1 MAEKEI
7 TLTLKKEWFD
17 MIRSGKKKFEYRDI
31 KDYWLKRI
39 CGSVF
44 SADELYQT
52 RLGKVIMPYGVD
64 RIRFKNGYNADSP
77 QFVIEWKELR
87 VGYPIEGLCP
97 PNTDLNKKVFCL
109 VLGDIIDYCNT

>member
-1 MAEKEI
+1 MAKNEI

-17 MIRSGKKKFEYRDI
+17 MIRSGKKKFEYREI
-31 KDYWLKRI
+31 KDYWVKRL

-44 SADELYQT
+44 NDGELPLRNVT
-52 RLGKVIMPYGVD
+52 LIMPYGVD
-64 RIRFKNGYNADSP
+64 RIRFKNGYNSDSP

-87 VGYPIEGLCP
+87 IGYPIAGLCP
-97 PNTDLNKKVFCL
+97 PDTDLNKKVFCL